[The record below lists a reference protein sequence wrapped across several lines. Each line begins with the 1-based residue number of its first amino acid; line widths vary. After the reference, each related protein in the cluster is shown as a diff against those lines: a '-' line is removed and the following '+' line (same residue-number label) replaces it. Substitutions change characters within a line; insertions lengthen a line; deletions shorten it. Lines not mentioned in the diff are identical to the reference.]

1 MWSKKKSK
9 NKSRRHERRHIL
21 DVKLRSSERRQ
32 NRFRRLALTLTLA
45 FSVFTGLF
53 LLWRGGEWLLRHFL
67 FENAAFAV
75 HQIDMQTDGVI
86 SPDQLRRW
94 AGIKY
99 DDNLLA
105 LDLSR
110 VKRDLELVPYVKAAI
125 VERVLPHTLRVRV
138 AEREPVAQFVYTQ
151 PKPNGQYEKGT
162 LLLDSEGHIM
172 WPLDAQQRSTPAQAN
187 ERLPLFTGI
196 QPGEVHTGRPIESPQ
211 VTAALLFLTT
221 LEKSSLAGV
230 VEIKDVDLSVPNLL
244 QVTTSQGAEVIVG
257 FTDMP
262 AQLRRWKAV
271 HDYGLKNGKVVSW
284 IDLSVAN
291 NVPARWLEASL
302 APPPPVKTTKTSPIR
317 KKNV

>member
-1 MWSKKKSK
+1 MWSKKKLK
-9 NKSRRHERRHIL
+9 NKSRRQDRRHIL

-32 NRFRRLALTLTLA
+32 TRSRRLALTLTLS
-45 FSVFTGLF
+45 FTVFTGLF

-75 HQIDMQTDGVI
+75 HQIDVQTDGVI

-99 DDNLLA
+99 DDNLLG

-110 VKRDLELVPYVKAAI
+110 VKRDLELVPYVKSAM
-125 VERVLPHTLRVRV
+125 VERVLPHTLRIQVT
-138 AEREPVAQFVYTQ
+138 EREPVAQFVYTQ

-162 LLLDSEGHIM
+162 LLLDGEGQIM
-172 WPLDAQQRSTPAQAN
+172 WPLDPQQRSTPAQTN
-187 ERLPLFTGI
+187 DHLPLFTGI

-211 VTAALLFLTT
+211 VTAALQFLTA
-221 LEKSSLAGV
+221 LEKSPMAGV

-244 QVTTSQGAEVIVG
+244 QVTTSQGAEVFIG
-257 FTDMP
+257 FAEMP
-262 AQLRRWKAV
+262 TQLRRWKAV
-271 HDYGLKNGKVVSW
+271 QDHGVKIGKVVSW

-291 NVPARWLEASL
+291 NVPARWLEAGL
-302 APPPPVKTTKTSPIR
+302 APPPPIKTTKPSRNR